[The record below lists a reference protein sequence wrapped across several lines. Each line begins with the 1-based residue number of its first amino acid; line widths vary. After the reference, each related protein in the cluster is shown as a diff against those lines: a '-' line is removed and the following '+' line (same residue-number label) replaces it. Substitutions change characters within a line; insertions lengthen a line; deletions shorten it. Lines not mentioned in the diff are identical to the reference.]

1 MQNMKTPTKHIT
13 TPDANSTASRFND
26 TKKYQNIGL
35 IIVLCFFGI
44 FGIWSAFAPLDEA
57 VVVTGKVIVETNRKT
72 VQHLEGGI
80 IDKILVKNGDKV
92 EKGQALLNISKYQ
105 PEADLDVATL
115 QLWDAKI
122 LKERLNAEL
131 KKQSQLVYSDEIILL
146 LKNNINAEVLAE
158 VQSEIF
164 DSRREVIASEV
175 DVIKQR
181 ISQLHEQIG
190 GLQLLSQIKLE
201 KSDLYQQEISEWQT
215 LYEQKLVDNK
225 ALRETQHKQF
235 QLKGEM
241 ADLTAKIAQ
250 IQVQILEEEE
260 QILLKENTFRSNI
273 ADDLR
278 EAEFSISEYKSKLKA
293 LNNTLSRTIIK
304 SPDHGVVAG
313 LEMHTVGGVIAS
325 GEPIMYIVPS
335 LRRFMIEAKVPSQ
348 QSEKLALGANV
359 DIRFPSFNGF
369 KGVIPGSVSTVSA
382 DSFFDEKTNNNYYN
396 VKIKVSIGGV
406 EIMTEEGIELSSGM
420 PTEVII
426 KTGVRTLLD
435 YLLTPFNDMA
445 VRSFNE
451 Q

>member
-1 MQNMKTPTKHIT
+1 
-13 TPDANSTASRFND
+13 
-26 TKKYQNIGL
+26 
-35 IIVLCFFGI
+35 
-44 FGIWSAFAPLDEA
+44 
-57 VVVTGKVIVETNRKT
+57 
-72 VQHLEGGI
+72 
-80 IDKILVKNGDKV
+80 
-92 EKGQALLNISKYQ
+92 
-105 PEADLDVATL
+105 
-115 QLWDAKI
+115 
-122 LKERLNAEL
+122 
-131 KKQSQLVYSDEIILL
+131 
-146 LKNNINAEVLAE
+146 
-158 VQSEIF
+158 
-164 DSRREVIASEV
+164 
-175 DVIKQR
+175 
-181 ISQLHEQIG
+181 
-190 GLQLLSQIKLE
+190 
-201 KSDLYQQEISEWQT
+201 
-215 LYEQKLVDNK
+215 
-225 ALRETQHKQF
+225 
-235 QLKGEM
+235 
-241 ADLTAKIAQ
+241 
-250 IQVQILEEEE
+250 LEEEE